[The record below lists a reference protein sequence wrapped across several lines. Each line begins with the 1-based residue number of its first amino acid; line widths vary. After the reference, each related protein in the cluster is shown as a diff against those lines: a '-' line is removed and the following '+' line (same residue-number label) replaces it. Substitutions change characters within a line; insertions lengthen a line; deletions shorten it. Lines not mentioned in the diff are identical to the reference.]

1 MNNTK
6 LGGSMDVDPEDFSK
20 ELEDF
25 DEENLE
31 EQFIPGYRKESKR
44 SKDALMNKVNKWKI
58 KGQ

>member
-1 MNNTK
+1 
-6 LGGSMDVDPEDFSK
+6 MDVDPEDFSK